1 MARDILVIY
10 KLFASMVLVTV
21 LVTACWYSGGSI
33 ETQQQ
38 LALSNPAGK
47 GSRLPRLVSMPDR
60 TSTLMSWVEPTENG
74 HVLKFAV
81 LKQGRWIR
89 QGDAAKGERWF
100 VNWADYPSVVPISD
114 TFWLA
119 HWLSRRPGGKTY
131 DYDVSL
137 ALTNDAGKTW
147 REIGHPHR
155 DDAAAEHGFVTIFKE
170 SDHAAGIIWL
180 DGRDYI
186 KKGER
191 TLPPGR
197 SGNFALRYTT
207 IHADGGMSDEQIIDD
222 NTCTCCWTSVAQTPA
237 GAIAVWRGRTDSEV
251 RDNRFALMRD
261 AKWTAPSSL
270 GGEGWQIDAC
280 PVNGPSVASQGNQV
294 VASWFTAQGDKPRV
308 RIAFSGDSG
317 KSFGKLFS
325 VDDIAPIGRIG
336 LVWLDNQYAAV
347 SWLGQADD
355 IHKKSH
361 LYLQQVGKNGQIY
374 AAQSIAQLSS
384 GRDTGVPQMST
395 NGRELVFA
403 WTNPAPEYGISTMLL
418 PKQALKKELN
428 PDRDNT
434 KHLGKDVRL
443 SNLSV
448 CTRPH

>member
-1 MARDILVIY
+1 MVRNILDIY
-10 KLFASMVLVTV
+10 KVFASMVLVV
-21 LVTACWYSGGSI
+21 MLVTACSYPDGPI
-33 ETQQQ
+33 ESHQQ
-38 LALSNPAGK
+38 LVLANPAGK

-60 TSTLMSWVEPTENG
+60 TTTLMSWVEPTENG

-100 VNWADYPSVVPISD
+100 VNWADYPSVVPISE
-114 TFWLA
+114 TFWMA

-137 ALTNDAGKTW
+137 AITNDAGKTW

-155 DDAAAEHGFVTIFKE
+155 DDAAAEHGFVTIFRE
-170 SDHAAGIIWL
+170 SGHAAGIIWL
-180 DGRDYI
+180 DGRNYI
-186 KKGER
+186 KKGDS
-191 TLPPGR
+191 TQASGK
-197 SGNFALRYTT
+197 SGNFALRYTR
-207 IHADGGMSDEQIIDD
+207 IHADGSMDDEQVVDD

-251 RDNRFALMRD
+251 RDNRYALMQE
-261 AKWTAPSSL
+261 AKWTAPGSL

-280 PVNGPSVASQGNQV
+280 PVNGPSVTSRGNQV
-294 VASWFTAQGDKPRV
+294 VASWFTAQGDHPRV

-317 KSFGKLFS
+317 KSFGEPFA

-336 LVWLDNQYAAV
+336 LGWLDGQNAVV

-355 IHKKSH
+355 TNKKSNF
-361 LYLQQVGKNGQIY
+361 YLQQVGRNGEVY
-374 AAQSIAQLSS
+374 KAQSIALLSS
-384 GRDTGVPQMST
+384 GRDTGVPQMSS

-403 WTNPAPEYGISTMLL
+403 WTNPAPEYGITTMLL
-418 PKQALKKELN
+418 PKQALKKELQ
-428 PDRDNT
+428 PGRKSA
-434 KHLGKDVRL
+434 KHLGMNLGLAR
-443 SNLSV
+443 LSV
-448 CTRPH
+448 CTQPH